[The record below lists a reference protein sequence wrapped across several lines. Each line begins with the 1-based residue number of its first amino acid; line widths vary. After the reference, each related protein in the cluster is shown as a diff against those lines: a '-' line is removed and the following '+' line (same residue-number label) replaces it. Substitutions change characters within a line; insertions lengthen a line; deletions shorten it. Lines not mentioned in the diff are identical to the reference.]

1 MRLRKSYTTPLGRYY
16 RGLETEDFVY
26 YVNYQEGDE
35 NACVHMYRKKNME
48 LVSNNYFAYNDM
60 FEVLTDNKF
69 TRISPYMKENLKLH
83 KEAEENEKKRQE
95 ELGSVK

>member
-1 MRLRKSYTTPLGRYY
+1 MKKKRYWTWLGTYW
-16 RGLETEDFVY
+16 RGLETKDFVY

-60 FEVLTDNKF
+60 FEVLTEGKY
-69 TRISPYMKENLKLH
+69 TYISPTMKKNLALYL
-83 KEAEENEKKRQE
+83 ENENK
-95 ELGSVK
+95 LLSLS